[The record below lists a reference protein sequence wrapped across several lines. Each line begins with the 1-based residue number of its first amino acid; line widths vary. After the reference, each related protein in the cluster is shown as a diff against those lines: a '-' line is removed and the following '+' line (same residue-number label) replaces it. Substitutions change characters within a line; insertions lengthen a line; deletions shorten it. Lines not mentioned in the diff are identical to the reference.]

1 MTNAIHGRGSGEPPA
16 AGRARQE
23 PRKRPQV
30 LHFHTRV
37 TQHWESICLQESHQR
52 GSMLGA
58 DLEAESSL
66 NATAAHLSQ
75 QSGSFALL
83 PAHRSSAAAQPG
95 AAGGHGGLPQPHQAL
110 PQHTHVPI
118 KRRKKGCCLADSNS
132 RCLVPPNTAL
142 LDKNWGHAWCWCYK

>member
-1 MTNAIHGRGSGEPPA
+1 MTNAIHRRGSGEPSA

-37 TQHWESICLQESHQR
+37 TQHCESICLQESHRR

-75 QSGSFALL
+75 QSGSFGG
-83 PAHRSSAAAQPG
+83 PG

-142 LDKNWGHAWCWCYK
+142 LDENWGHAWCWCYK